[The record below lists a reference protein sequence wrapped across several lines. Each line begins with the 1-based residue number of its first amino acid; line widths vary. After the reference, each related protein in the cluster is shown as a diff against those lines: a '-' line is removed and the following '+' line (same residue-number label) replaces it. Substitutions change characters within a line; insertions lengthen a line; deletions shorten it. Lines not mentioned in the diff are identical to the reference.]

1 MFEIQFPVDVKF
13 CLINDDEKNIH
24 GILPKRAE
32 DLSTGYDVYNAG
44 PDLTCYP
51 KQYQLIPLG
60 FKAYIPQAYWL
71 FLVPRSS
78 THAKK
83 NMHTLYGVIDC
94 SYENVWYFS
103 AQYLP
108 DCEIQQ
114 RIKKGKQPINSN
126 SLIKNEQIIEYNN
139 DYEEVANTLTIKH
152 GEAVAQ
158 IIVMPRYEM
167 QVNEIN
173 EEEFAKLCKERGAKR
188 GLGGFGSTDKGQW
201 KI

>member
-1 MFEIQFPVDVKF
+1 MFEIQFPVNIKF

-24 GILPKRAE
+24 GILPKQAE

-44 PDLTCYP
+44 PDLTFYP

-60 FKAYIPQAYWL
+60 FKAFIPSYYWL
-71 FLVPRSS
+71 FLAPRSS

-108 DCEIQQ
+108 QNEMRREKPVEQLA
-114 RIKKGKQPINSN
+114 IKDN
-126 SLIKNEQIIEYNN
+126 LIGYSYGPN
-139 DYEEVANTLTIKH
+139 DYHPEVANTLTIKH

-167 QVNEIN
+167 QINEIN
-173 EEEFAKLCKERGAKR
+173 EEEFAKLCKERGGKR